1 MWIKRG
7 ALLGNVTSNK
17 NKWRNG
23 CAGACEAGREADGG
37 ERESGSNIPTG
48 KGRPA
53 QPTIKKAWRKN
64 QSLVV
69 SHGRILQHFPSKP
82 KLQEGQGWVGVDCGH
97 RGTRSRR
104 GYVLL
109 FAFTPDNIG
118 NLINKVDSLYFLR
131 KEKYLGALMKR
142 GGFFFVTVEPRTRE
156 FFSVGC
162 SAAR

>member
-37 ERESGSNIPTG
+37 RESGSNIPTG
-48 KGRPA
+48 KWRPA

-142 GGFFFVTVEPRTRE
+142 GGFFL
-156 FFSVGC
+156 
-162 SAAR
+162 